1 MYDYIVVGAGSAGC
15 VIASR
20 LTENRQT
27 SVLLIEAGPPD
38 KAREIHIPAAFSKLF
53 KTQLDWDFSTE
64 PQEHLNRRELYW
76 PRGKML
82 GGCSSMNAMIYVR
95 GARDDYDHW
104 RDLGNDGWGFDDL
117 LPCFQAAESTSGGPL
132 SVTSLKDPNP
142 LSHVF
147 LEACEKTG
155 IPRTPDFN
163 GDLNG
168 TGHGGAGFYQVTQKN
183 GSRCSTADAYL
194 RPALGRGNL
203 TVWTGIHVTRLMIEN
218 GRAVGLEYL
227 QKDALH
233 HVRAGREVVLSAGA
247 IGSPHLLLLSGI
259 GPARDLEALGI
270 RVAVDL
276 PGVGEN
282 LQDHLA
288 VILPYFCK
296 QPITLNG
303 AETFYNLMKYAL
315 RKRGPLT
322 SNVAEAGA
330 FVKSRP
336 NLPLYDLQILFG
348 PVHYVNHGL
357 TNPGGHGFSL
367 GPVLLTPASCGRIT
381 LRSADPTTPP
391 AIDPAYLSDPED
403 LARLV
408 EGVKLTRRIAQHAAF
423 DPYRGDP
430 VFEIPADLHSYVR
443 ARAETL
449 YHPVGTCRM
458 GNDPGSVVNSKLQ
471 VYGVVGLRVVDASV
485 MPSIPRGNT
494 NAPTIMI
501 AEKAARMMKE
511 GS

>member
-1 MYDYIVVGAGSAGC
+1 
-15 VIASR
+15 
-20 LTENRQT
+20 
-27 SVLLIEAGPPD
+27 
-38 KAREIHIPAAFSKLF
+38 
-53 KTQLDWDFSTE
+53 
-64 PQEHLNRRELYW
+64 
-76 PRGKML
+76 
-82 GGCSSMNAMIYVR
+82 
-95 GARDDYDHW
+95 
-104 RDLGNDGWGFDDL
+104 
-117 LPCFQAAESTSGGPL
+117 
-132 SVTSLKDPNP
+132 
-142 LSHVF
+142 
-147 LEACEKTG
+147 
-155 IPRTPDFN
+155 
-163 GDLNG
+163 
-168 TGHGGAGFYQVTQKN
+168 
-183 GSRCSTADAYL
+183 
-194 RPALGRGNL
+194 
-203 TVWTGIHVTRLMIEN
+203 
-218 GRAVGLEYL
+218 
-227 QKDALH
+227 
-233 HVRAGREVVLSAGA
+233 VRAGREVVLSGGA

-259 GPARDLEALGI
+259 GPARALEALGI
-270 RVAVDL
+270 HVAVDL

-303 AETFYNLMKYAL
+303 AETFSNLMKYVL

-330 FVKSRP
+330 FVKSRAT
-336 NLPLYDLQILFG
+336 LPLYDLQILFG

-357 TNPGGHGFSL
+357 TDPGGHGFSL

-381 LRSADPTTPP
+381 LRSADPMAPP

-430 VFEIPADLHSYVR
+430 VFEVPADLHSYVR

-501 AEKAARMMKE
+501 AEKAARIMKE
-511 GS
+511 